1 MMCPVVG
8 KECISKETREM
19 KLRQIMVV
27 VCGVICAAAGFV
39 HGADA
44 EETLLRDVR
53 AELAKKL
60 FEPVSFNIGDYF
72 FIQDDLK
79 KYISGLSV
87 NNAAWDELKKYHD
100 RQDYLGMLGVLNRE
114 KLREYPSEET
124 IRKLHAELVGDAMYT
139 RIGHFTLS
147 LSTTR
152 KINVTCRAFPG
163 KDTGIWIRTDD
174 PNNQGLFKIK
184 GGKCFYIYSP
194 DERINSMIKRY
205 ADARDKVREDIR
217 MARIFKEDGE
227 KKIADL
233 CERQY
238 NDTLR
243 WLAMAKVAVGDPIEG
258 RVPLQPSF
266 WMAFNGERKTN
277 PSVAVEGTSD
287 SDKPNSEGVV
297 EFVVCEEC
305 KGRKTVPDEMICS
318 KCNGAGSFIR
328 QTRIK
333 DLSGNAL
340 PAREVKCS
348 RCRGKGVI
356 TVGRKPCEA
365 CDGKGRVPR

>member
-1 MMCPVVG
+1 
-8 KECISKETREM
+8 M
-19 KLRQIMVV
+19 KLRLIVMV
-27 VCGVICAAAGFV
+27 VCGAVCAAVGIV
-39 HGADA
+39 RGADA
-44 EETLLRDVR
+44 GETLPRDAR
-53 AELAKKL
+53 AELAREL

-72 FIQDDLK
+72 FIQEDLK

-114 KLREYPSEET
+114 KLHEYPSEET
-124 IRKLHAELVGDAMYT
+124 IRRLHAELVGNALFT
-139 RIGHFTLS
+139 RIGHFMLS
-147 LSTTR
+147 LSMTR
-152 KINVTCRAFPG
+152 KINVTCHAFPG
-163 KDTGIWIRTDD
+163 KDTGLWIRSEEA
-174 PNNQGLFKIK
+174 NRQYLFKIK

-194 DERINSMIKRY
+194 DERINSTIKRY
-205 ADARDKVREDIR
+205 ADARDKVRED
-217 MARIFKEDGE
+217 MKLARIFKEDGE

-243 WLAMAKVAVGDPIEG
+243 WLATAKVVAGEPIAG

-266 WMAFNGERKTN
+266 WRTFNGERKKSGAPGSPEAVGTN
-277 PSVAVEGTSD
+277 N
-287 SDKPNSEGVV
+287 SDKSNSDQSG

-305 KGRKTVPDEMICS
+305 KGRKTVPNEVMCS
-318 KCNGAGSFIR
+318 KCNGAGSFVR

-340 PAREVKCS
+340 PAKEVRCSKCN
-348 RCRGKGVI
+348 GKGVI
-356 TVGRKPCEA
+356 SVGRKPCEA